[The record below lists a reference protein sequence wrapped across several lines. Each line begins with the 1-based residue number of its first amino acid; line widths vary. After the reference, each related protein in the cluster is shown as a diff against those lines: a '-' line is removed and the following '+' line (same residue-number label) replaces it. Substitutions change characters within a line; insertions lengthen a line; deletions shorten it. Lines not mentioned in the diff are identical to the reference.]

1 MPDSKSPDGP
11 GTLTVTVAPMERRPA
26 ATPSAPMADF
36 ARRIVVAVLVS
47 VLILAVAFLVWRGL
61 HVFLEAFAGVL
72 LAVFLSALSDWLSRR
87 TGIPYGRSLALV
99 IAALI
104 GAISVTGWM
113 LANRLA
119 TQLAELQNKL
129 PQALE
134 QLRDYLG
141 QYAWGRFVLEQL
153 PNAAGQLSQAGKMA
167 EVTGVL
173 SGVASLLVITLVIL
187 FVGLFGAAEPG
198 LYKAGLLHLVPPR
211 IRPRALE
218 AVDAVV
224 FNLRWWLVG
233 QVCLMV
239 LMAVTT
245 TAGLWVIGMPL
256 ALALGLIAGI
266 LELIPYLGP
275 WLSAVPAALIAL
287 LISPWHLL
295 IVLALYLALHVLE
308 GYVFLPL
315 VQRRSVLLPP
325 ALTLVMQVLFADL
338 LGLLGLF
345 VAAPLTVAVVVLLKM
360 LYVEDTLGDQAVN
373 VPGERGKEAQ
383 PAVRAGSPA

>member
-1 MPDSKSPDGP
+1 
-11 GTLTVTVAPMERRPA
+11 MERRPA